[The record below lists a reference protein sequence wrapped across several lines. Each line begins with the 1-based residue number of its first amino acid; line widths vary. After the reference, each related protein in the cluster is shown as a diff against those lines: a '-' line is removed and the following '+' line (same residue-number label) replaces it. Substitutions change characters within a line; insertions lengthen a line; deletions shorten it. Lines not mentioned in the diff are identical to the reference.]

1 VPRLLRGRTSR
12 RPSWTGPTLCVP
24 CTLCVLCILCVL
36 RTVSAQEP
44 CAACIVLAITPSE
57 VQTPTIDV
65 PIAVV
70 IPANADDEM
79 VAAALSTVARARA
92 IAVIVDAREDP
103 VLTDQGEYRLRIIAT
118 AVRAERDTVVGIE
131 LRSSQ

>member
-1 VPRLLRGRTSR
+1 
-12 RPSWTGPTLCVP
+12 
-24 CTLCVLCILCVL
+24 TLCVLCILCVV
-36 RTVSAQEP
+36 RPVSAQEP

-57 VQTPTIDV
+57 VQTATIDV

-70 IPANADDEM
+70 IPANADDEI

-118 AVRAERDTVVGIE
+118 AVRAERDTIVGIE
-131 LRSSQ
+131 LRSSQIGDPSISALAGYVDFVVLP